1 MFSQKE
7 TKVQFLDS
15 GTTRDNLVEFDLNL
29 LFICVLHL
37 YVLFFGTVGTQIVLV
52 EVRLR
57 SLKI

>member
-7 TKVQFLDS
+7 TKVQVLDS
-15 GTTRDNLVEFDLNL
+15 STTRDNLVELDLNQ
-29 LFICVLHL
+29 LFICVLCF
-37 YVLFFGTVGTQIVLV
+37 YILFFGTVGTQIVLV